1 MKAPVLAYPCFSP
14 TAAKF
19 IVQTDASEVGLGAVL
34 EQNEHVTSYASRS
47 LSSPEWQYSE
57 YKESESVL
65 Q

>member
-19 IVQTDASEVGLGAVL
+19 IVQTDASKVGLGAVL

-47 LSSPEWQYSE
+47 LSSPE
-57 YKESESVL
+57 
-65 Q
+65 